1 MSVTFGKSRA
11 KQIPTTGFLPPQRV
25 SLSRITIIDCG
36 ASRTALGTFSLHT
49 GGLRCD
55 HLAAEIF
62 PSAPG
67 AGDRWLD
74 NTTAALRALGAKATS
89 RGPAV
94 LVLPP
99 HAVLLKHVKVP
110 RVEAAKRDRIVR
122 FEVEQNIPYAINE
135 VIWDTVVSGEHEAG
149 EDLLLAAAKLGILT
163 PLCAAA
169 RSAGFEVRGILPSVL
184 ATRAAEELARPTSDD
199 RLLLLNLGA
208 RSATLLQVD
217 GPRFAARSWA
227 LGPNA
232 GTADESEA
240 RATRLAQETTRSLL
254 HFERQNGLSGPTRL
268 LLAGGAARNPE
279 LAALLGAKLKLPAE
293 VLQVS
298 TTLELAPEAAAVA
311 ATFPG
316 LTDLAGAATL
326 QLLPGQAA
334 LNLLPAALR
343 RREHLRQRQPW
354 LVAAALLVL
363 GALALPLIHYHRVA
377 ATAQADLAAI
387 EETLVPLRAR
397 EARNRAGLGQLAELR
412 QQVAQLQSVQERRAA
427 WLKLFAD
434 LQERLTK
441 VEDVWLENLQTIP
454 AAHDAPMK
462 LVVSGRMLD
471 KTNPL
476 AKVSPETFTR
486 VKALL
491 AGIVDSPFVSAV
503 EGERFDNSRPG
514 ILKFDFVLVT
524 DPAHPL

>member
-11 KQIPTTGFLPPQRV
+11 KQIPTSGFFPFQQV

-36 ASRTALGTFSLHT
+36 ASRTALGTFSLNK

-55 HLAAEIF
+55 HLAAETF
-62 PSAPG
+62 SPA
-67 AGDRWLD
+67 AGGEDRWLEH
-74 NTTAALRALGAKATS
+74 TTGALRVLGAKAGS

-94 LVLPP
+94 LLLPP
-99 HAVLLKHVKVP
+99 HVVLLKHVKTP
-110 RVEAAKRDRIVR
+110 RVEADKRDRIVR
-122 FEVEQNIPYAINE
+122 FEVEQNIPYAISE
-135 VIWDTVVSGEHEAG
+135 VVWDTVVSGGSETG
-149 EDLLLAAAKLGILT
+149 EDLLLAAAKLDVVT

-169 RSAGFEVRGILPSVL
+169 RAAGFEVRRVLPSVL
-184 ATRAAEELARPTSDD
+184 ATRSAEELARPTNDD
-199 RLLLLNLGA
+199 RLLILNVGA
-208 RSATLLQVD
+208 RSASLLQVD
-217 GPRFAARSWA
+217 GLRFAARSWA
-227 LGPNA
+227 LGA
-232 GTADESEA
+232 GGSAEA
-240 RATRLAQETTRSLL
+240 LAARLAQETGRSLL
-254 HFERQNGLSGPTRL
+254 HFQRQNGLEDPTRVV
-268 LLAGGAARNPE
+268 LAGGAARDPE
-279 LAALLGAKLKLPAE
+279 LRALLGAKLKLPVE

-298 TTLELAPEAAAVA
+298 STLEFAPAAAASA

-334 LNLLPAALR
+334 LNLMPAGLR
-343 RREHLRQRQPW
+343 RRAHLRQRRPW

-363 GALALPLIHYHRVA
+363 GSLVPPLVHYHRVTI
-377 ATAQADLAAI
+377 TARADLAAI
-387 EETLVPLRAR
+387 EENLVPLRAR
-397 EARNRAGLGQLAELR
+397 DARNRAGLEKLAALK
-412 QQVAQLQSVQERRAA
+412 QQVTQLQSVQERRAA
-427 WLKLFAD
+427 WLRLFAD
-434 LQERLTK
+434 LQERFTK

-454 AAHDAPMK
+454 AVNDMPMK
-462 LVVSGRMLD
+462 LVISGRMLD

>member
-1 MSVTFGKSRA
+1 MSVTFGKSPA
-11 KQIPTTGFLPPQRV
+11 KQIPTSGFFPFQQV

-36 ASRTALGTFSLHT
+36 ASRTALGTFSLNK

-55 HLAAEIF
+55 HLAAEAF
-62 PSAPG
+62 PHG
-67 AGDRWLD
+67 AGENWLAH
-74 NTTAALRALGAKATS
+74 TIEALRTLGARTEN

-94 LVLPP
+94 LILPP
-99 HAVLLKHVKVP
+99 HLVLLKHVRTP
-110 RVEAAKRDRIVR
+110 RVEDDKRDRIVR
-122 FEVEQNIPYAINE
+122 FEVEQNIPYAISE
-135 VIWDTVVSGEHEAG
+135 VIWDTVVSGEGEAG
-149 EDLLLAAAKLGILT
+149 DDLLLAAVKLDVVT

-169 RSAGFEVRGILPSVL
+169 RSAGFQVQTVLPSAL
-184 ATRAAEELARPTSDD
+184 ATRAAEELSRPTSDD
-199 RLLLLNLGA
+199 RLAILNVGA

-217 GPRFAARSWA
+217 GAHFAARSWT
-227 LGPNA
+227 LGPGA
-232 GTADESEA
+232 GAAPEA
-240 RATRLAQETTRSLL
+240 GALAVRLAQETIRSLM
-254 HFERQNGLSGPTRL
+254 HFKRQNGLEDPTRVV
-268 LLAGGAARNPE
+268 LAGGAARSPE
-279 LAALLGAKLKLPAE
+279 LPGLLAAKLKLPVE
-293 VLQVS
+293 TLQVS
-298 TTLELAPEAAAVA
+298 TSLELAPAAAAVA

-326 QLLPGQAA
+326 QLLPSQPS
-334 LNLLPAALR
+334 LNLMPVGLR
-343 RREHLRQRQPW
+343 RRANIRQRRPW
-354 LVAAALLVL
+354 LAAAALLIL
-363 GALALPLIHYHRVA
+363 GALIPPLLHYRGVA
-377 ATAQADLAAI
+377 DTARADTAAI

-397 EARNRAGLGQLAELR
+397 DARNRTGLEQLAALK

-434 LQERLTK
+434 LQERFTK

-454 AAHDAPMK
+454 AAGDAPMK
-462 LVVSGRMLD
+462 LVISGRMLD

-503 EGERFDNSRPG
+503 ENERFDNSRPG